1 MYSKFDNCVEHPL
14 GILCKCTDYQEIL
27 NKFTSYNIG
36 TEHYLKPKV
45 NVEPIASAKVLW
57 INNRLKLDED
67 ISKPILLYPQEQ
79 LNITAYNV
87 DKIWMPTV
95 SNLIPLKFIFKL

>member
-1 MYSKFDNCVEHPL
+1 MYSKFDNYVEHPL

-45 NVEPIASAKVLW
+45 NVGK
-57 INNRLKLDED
+57 
-67 ISKPILLYPQEQ
+67 
-79 LNITAYNV
+79 
-87 DKIWMPTV
+87 
-95 SNLIPLKFIFKL
+95 

>member
-45 NVEPIASAKVLW
+45 NLGK
-57 INNRLKLDED
+57 
-67 ISKPILLYPQEQ
+67 
-79 LNITAYNV
+79 
-87 DKIWMPTV
+87 
-95 SNLIPLKFIFKL
+95 